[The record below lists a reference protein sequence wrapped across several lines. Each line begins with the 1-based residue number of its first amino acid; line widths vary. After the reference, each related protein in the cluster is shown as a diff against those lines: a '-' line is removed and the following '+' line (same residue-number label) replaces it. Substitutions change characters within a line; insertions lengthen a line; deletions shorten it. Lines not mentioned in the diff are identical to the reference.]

1 MTLRFLGAFTCWLL
15 KRCQTNF
22 FKHEYI
28 LEKEKRNMIV
38 GFIAALF
45 IVGLGM
51 FLLRHKILPLGF

>member
-15 KRCQTNF
+15 KGCQTNF

-38 GFIAALF
+38 GV
-45 IVGLGM
+45 IVAILLTGLGI
-51 FLLRHKILPLGF
+51 LLVHYKILPLKF